1 MKTTLSFTTRQ
12 TDDAKISHLKSII
25 LTTLSMMQM
34 KDRGLALYLAKSM
47 TLVCNPLDLEDKK
60 LITRCVSE
68 LERLQIQVNIEEP
81 VA

>member
-1 MKTTLSFTTRQ
+1 
-12 TDDAKISHLKSII
+12 
-25 LTTLSMMQM
+25 M